1 MPVPKQRIEIP
12 ARRLLRDDVHD
23 AIREAILTGQFAP
36 GERLEDS
43 ALQAWLGVSRTPV
56 RQAIDAL
63 VREGLVETAAQSF
76 TRVVNPDPRNSRHVS
91 GTVGVLMS
99 GVTRWAVVR
108 LSAKKREH
116 AAALAEQ
123 IAQELRSR
131 DRESFA
137 RDVVE
142 FFAIM
147 QRECGNPVLQ
157 QLCHTVG
164 PSYAYHLGITL
175 ANAEIEW
182 DRLSLEYDMLAAAVR
197 SGDGSG
203 AGRAVESIHPG

>member
-63 VREGLVETAAQSF
+63 VRKGLVETAAQSF

-108 LSAKKREH
+108 LSVKKREH

-137 RDVVE
+137 RDAVE

-147 QRECGNPVLQ
+147 QRG
-157 QLCHTVG
+157 VG
-164 PSYAYHLGITL
+164 IRCCNSCATP
-175 ANAEIEW
+175 W
-182 DRLSLEYDMLAAAVR
+182 
-197 SGDGSG
+197 
-203 AGRAVESIHPG
+203 GRAMPTTWVSRWRALKSSGIVCRSNMTCWPRLCGRETAPERGER